1 MADDP
6 RRRGLDG
13 DRSPSRPAAPGAAGP
28 AAPLTV
34 DELLART
41 GAGAGVRRRR
51 AERREAAEATGST
64 PAVGGPGDDDARP
77 PRWEGRSNGAS
88 RPAPASPPVLPTG
101 WQPALPVEPA
111 ATGEPRPATWF
122 QPAAPGPHPA
132 PPSRP
137 TPHVRRPGAPETG
150 AQPAPPPTAGVVPV
164 APPRSSPGPATPRPS
179 GIGPAGPRPAGAR
192 PADARPAIAPDAA
205 PRVPAP
211 PERPHTAPPQSPPRG
226 ATPPRPADQPELV
239 VPVRPA
245 APPVPRP
252 ASSPLPEVPARPP
265 LPAQPS
271 VPVPGVRRSLPVP
284 PIPGRDTPATPP
296 PAEQPARVQRRA
308 PAGPGRRRLER
319 AGVAVAALLATVLA
333 FYVGL
338 YFYADVSLQ
347 RVDALATDGP
357 EVLAPQ
363 LQETSRTYLVV
374 GTDLPGR
381 TGPAAVSTLVAHVS
395 GDGGSAVLVSV
406 PPTALTDTPTCRG
419 ADGEVREAVTES
431 FATALL
437 DGGPAC
443 LVRAV
448 QQVSGLRID
457 HYLQLDAARLPELVD
472 ALDEVSMCLP
482 VPTGDAALALP
493 AGVHELTGEQAAG
506 YLRPGG
512 DGHDVRGDAVAQR
525 QERLL
530 AATMG
535 TAVAGST
542 LADPMTLTRFLSRA
556 ADALTVD
563 GDTTLG
569 DVRTFG
575 TTFADLDADAVERAA
590 LPVSRIGYVPAGG
603 DQAAVVVDATATR
616 QLFDAVIDSGQ
627 LPTAEEEVPAAE
639 GSAEAGS
646 APADSLPAPAETDP
660 VPEGTTVSVEPAG
673 VTVDVLDG
681 TGGQRTAEVAD
692 GLAAQGFR
700 VAARGVEP
708 AAVDRTVVRYG
719 PASLEPA
726 RTVAAAVPGAVLVES
741 DQVGGAVQLV
751 VGPDYTGLAPVAL
764 GTPVP
769 TAAAP
774 APAPEGTADCG

>member
-1 MADDP
+1 M
-6 RRRGLDG
+6 
-13 DRSPSRPAAPGAAGP
+13 
-28 AAPLTV
+28 
-34 DELLART
+34 
-41 GAGAGVRRRR
+41 
-51 AERREAAEATGST
+51 
-64 PAVGGPGDDDARP
+64 
-77 PRWEGRSNGAS
+77 
-88 RPAPASPPVLPTG
+88 
-101 WQPALPVEPA
+101 
-111 ATGEPRPATWF
+111 
-122 QPAAPGPHPA
+122 
-132 PPSRP
+132 
-137 TPHVRRPGAPETG
+137 
-150 AQPAPPPTAGVVPV
+150 VPV
-164 APPRSSPGPATPRPS
+164 
-179 GIGPAGPRPAGAR
+179 
-192 PADARPAIAPDAA
+192 
-205 PRVPAP
+205 
-211 PERPHTAPPQSPPRG
+211 
-226 ATPPRPADQPELV
+226 
-239 VPVRPA
+239 
-245 APPVPRP
+245 RP
-252 ASSPLPEVPARPP
+252 ASSPLPEVPSRPP

-284 PIPGRDTPATPP
+284 PIPGRDAPVPPP
-296 PAEQPARVQRRA
+296 PAEQPAPVRRRA
-308 PAGPGRRRLER
+308 PAGPGRRRLAR

-419 ADGEVREAVTES
+419 ADGEVREAVTEP

-472 ALDEVSMCLP
+472 ALDDVTMCLP

-512 DGHDVRGDAVAQR
+512 DGHDVTGDAVAQR

-556 ADALTVD
+556 SDALTVD
-563 GDTTLG
+563 ADTTLG

-575 TTFADLDADAVERAA
+575 TTFADLDADAVDRAA

-616 QLFDAVIDSGQ
+616 QLFDAVIDSGR
-627 LPTAEEEVPAAE
+627 LPAAE
-639 GSAEAGS
+639 EVAAEA
-646 APADSLPAPAETDP
+646 APADSPPAPAEADP

-681 TGGQRTAEVAD
+681 TGGERTAEVAD

-769 TAAAP
+769 GAAAPAP